1 MTILPQ
7 LERDLSRAAQQRLTS
22 PDDADALRDQP
33 RHGPDH
39 AQPDADPGSVAPCQT
54 ATAVPV
60 ALAIVVAVII
70 AAFALTLGHRDHQSQ
85 PRRRLPPASRPHVN
99 SSSRCSGFSGGRRP
113 KPTWT
118 TSVKLH
124 HLRFGLLPCLARFGH
139 PKLDRALMSV
149 IRSGVAREGRNRAD
163 LLAAITVIAPR
174 SEGVD
179 LELWIGPKSTIP
191 PSSDQGTGPR
201 PTRAGV
207 IRSHGLALASS
218 AGGNL
223 LDGVVLVPDGVAKV
237 TLRVSRVIDPPVK
250 VNPSQF
256 GTATAAV
263 HDNIAAFQLTLP
275 HVTVKKGLSGMFG
288 TPGVLQ
294 TTWFDARGNFIKH
307 TTTHLDVVITVK
319 ETEHSPVDLDA
330 GTHRARSR

>member
-33 RHGPDH
+33 RHDRPRSTGRGPRIRRRL
-39 AQPDADPGSVAPCQT
+39 AKT

-60 ALAIVVAVII
+60 VLAIVVAVII

-85 PRRRLPPASRPHVN
+85 PTTPATSVQAARQQLVQML
-99 SSSRCSGFSGGRRP
+99 GILRRP
-113 KPTWT
+113 QTKADLDRQLT
-118 TSVKLH
+118 LG
-124 HLRFGLLPCLARFGH
+124 FGLERLLARFGH
-139 PKLDRALMSV
+139 PKLDRALMRV
-149 IRSGVAREGRNRAD
+149 IKIPAWHAKVGIEPTTWQPS
-163 LLAAITVIAPR
+163 PSSPQR

-294 TTWFDARGNFIKH
+294 TTWFDARGNVIKH

-319 ETEHSPVDLDA
+319 GNRAFPSRPRDA